1 MASLTQ
7 MKFGIG
13 EISFFL
19 EIISDMHLYKCQ
31 IAKKKYQKLS
41 QIQVSIIFG
50 QIIYQHSKNR
60 AQLAIHLN
68 LAPMLKEIL
77 LEWKFDIS

>member
-7 MKFGIG
+7 IYGVPLEMKFGIG

-31 IAKKKYQKLS
+31 IAKKKFEKLS

-50 QIIYQHSKNR
+50 QIFHQHLKNR
-60 AQLAIHLN
+60 AIYLN

-77 LEWKFDIS
+77 LE